1 MYYVK
6 KLDIMRETFI
16 HRLKL
21 DVFIDFISR
30 DYWQIIRGR
39 TVLQLSD
46 TDSHKVYYTV
56 GSLVRN
62 VR

>member
-1 MYYVK
+1 
-6 KLDIMRETFI
+6 MRETVI

-21 DVFIDFISR
+21 VVFIDFISR

-39 TVLQLSD
+39 TALQLSD
-46 TDSHKVYYTV
+46 TDSHRVNYTV